1 MSEDATPRKLTRA
14 DVEQLM
20 TDSSSVVRAET
31 TAKIADE
38 FSAGD
43 LSLAERKIAED
54 IFRKLVKDVEV
65 SVREALAVHLKAC
78 SDIPHDVA
86 VSLARDIDAVALPVL
101 RFSDVLTDED
111 LIEIIQTNSTTKQVA
126 VAQRQRVS
134 SKVADALIDTGNETA
149 VARLV
154 SNEGADITESS
165 YERVMRD
172 YGGSAVVSESMARA
186 PSLPASVSAQLVEAI
201 SQRLQDYLLAKHELP
216 PDVASGLIF
225 QARERATMSL
235 FDTGSS
241 DEELDNLVDQ
251 LHRRRRISASLLL
264 RALCLGD
271 INFFERAIARLA
283 NVSLANVR
291 VLIYDEG
298 SLGFES
304 LYLKA
309 GLPQRLYPAFRAGI
323 DLAKEADYD
332 GGPNDRARYIERLIE
347 RMLTRFDE
355 PGNRLSSEDISFL
368 MEKLHQLAA

>member
-1 MSEDATPRKLTRA
+1 
-14 DVEQLM
+14 M
-20 TDSSSVVRAET
+20 TDSSSATRAET

-54 IFRKLVKDVEV
+54 IFRKLAKDVED
-65 SVREALAVHLKAC
+65 SVREALAVHLKSC
-78 SDIPHDVA
+78 PDIPRDVA
-86 VSLARDIDAVALPVL
+86 LSLARDIDVVALPML
-101 RFSDVLTDED
+101 RFSEVLTDED
-111 LIEIIQTNSTTKQVA
+111 LIEIVQSNSATKQVA
-126 VAQRQRVS
+126 VAQRRTVS

-154 SNEGADITESS
+154 ANEGAEIAERS

-172 YGGSAVVSESMARA
+172 YADSAAVSDSMARA
-186 PSLPASVSAQLVEAI
+186 ASLPPAVSAQLVEAI

-235 FDTGSS
+235 VDTGSS
-241 DEELDNLVDQ
+241 DRDLDVLVDQ
-251 LHRRRRISASLLL
+251 LHRRRRITPSLLL

-271 INFFERAIARLA
+271 IAFFERGIARLA
-283 NVSLANVR
+283 NVSLANVH

-309 GLPQRLYPAFRAGI
+309 GLPQRLYPAFRAGV
-323 DLAKEADYD
+323 DLAKEAEYD

-355 PGNRLSSEDISFL
+355 PGNRLSSEDINFL